1 MTERA
6 PGGAGAVRA
15 RLWDGPTRLVHWS
28 LVALIGF
35 AWWAGETDHMDWHR
49 WAGYAVVGL
58 LAFRI
63 VWGFVGSDS
72 ARFASFVRGPG
83 ATLAYVRTVPSRSA
97 AATPGHNPLGAL
109 SVLAILVTLIAQ
121 VVTGLFSVDV
131 DGIESGPL
139 SDRVSFD
146 LGRRFAHLHHLSFWA
161 LEALVALHLAA
172 ILFYL
177 LYKRTN
183 LVRPMVTGRQSFG
196 ADPNLTFA
204 PAWRAAIVAMLAALF
219 AWWVSTGF
227 RL

>member
-6 PGGAGAVRA
+6 PQGAGAVLA
-15 RLWDGPTRLVHWS
+15 RLWDAPTRLVHWA
-28 LVALIGF
+28 LVALIAF

-63 VWGFVGSDS
+63 VWGFAGSRS
-72 ARFASFVRGPG
+72 ARFASFVRGPD
-83 ATLAYVRTVPSRSA
+83 ATLAYVRTLPSRSRA
-97 AATPGHNPLGAL
+97 ETPGHNPLGAW
-109 SVLAILVTLIAQ
+109 SVLAILVTLVAQ
-121 VVTGLFSVDV
+121 VVTGLYAVDV

-146 LGRRFAHLHHLSFWA
+146 FGRRMAHLHHLSFWV
-161 LEALVALHLAA
+161 LEALVALHVAA
-172 ILFYL
+172 VAFYL
-177 LYKRTN
+177 VYKRTN
-183 LVRPMVTGRQSFG
+183 LVRPMLTGRQRFN

-204 PAWRAAIVAMLAALF
+204 PAWRAAIVAIAAAAF